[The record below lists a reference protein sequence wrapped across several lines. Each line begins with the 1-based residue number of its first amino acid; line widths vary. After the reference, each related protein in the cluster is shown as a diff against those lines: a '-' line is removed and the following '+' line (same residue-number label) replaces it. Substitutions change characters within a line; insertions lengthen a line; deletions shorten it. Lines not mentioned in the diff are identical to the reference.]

1 MCILLNYGGRNF
13 AEHARLPLWLDS
25 FGTVLCAYVGGPVCG
40 AITGVSVNLI
50 YGMINHVS
58 YVYSVT
64 SIALALI
71 TGLAARKGKLEY
83 FFGTITVSTQAALI
97 SIAISVP
104 LSFFYYNGG
113 IGNLWGDGVANYF
126 KELGYPKFVSVT
138 IGQFYI
144 DFVDKLLTFLLLF
157 LLIRLARFLRRKT
170 GQPDTAGKTG
180 QPDTGS
186 KAESLSSSSGI
197 ITGILVLLLLGAS
210 GTTVRAAESTTASV
224 PNTLSTDSM
233 AAGSTTESVPNAA
246 ASDNAAEDSSAAAPY
261 RPDYCDYVQTV
272 FNGKNGL
279 PCGEANDIAQT
290 TDGILWIGTYA
301 GLYRYNGNEFRWMND
316 YESVHNVNAL
326 YVDDEGRLW
335 IGTNDNG
342 LSIAING
349 SVVNVLDQDQGLPS
363 NIVRCIVQGSD
374 GYYYIGTSSSMQVL
388 ALSGGLKKITAFKE
402 INGADSIAADKQG
415 HVVAVSSGGFLFL
428 MKESRILSSL
438 RLLSD
443 TESFNC
449 CSFDSSGRLL
459 AGTTEN
465 NIHVYDISSGS
476 FEEAGTISCEPLH
489 TLNEIE
495 ELETGE
501 FFITADN
508 GLGYLDADLA
518 FHNINVNDFNS
529 SIDAVEVDYQGN
541 LWFASS
547 RHGLLRMSPSPFR
560 DIFTTV
566 GLMPRVVNAV
576 TKWQG
581 ITCFGT
587 DDGLSAVDEMS
598 RSIVTNEL
606 TELLTGRRIRCLY
619 TDSRNHLWIA
629 SYGLG
634 LIEAEPDGT
643 LYYYNHDTGTFGI
656 KSRVV
661 TELSDGTIAASG
673 DAGLIFIRD
682 HEVTAHFTAKN
693 GLPDDDI
700 LSLSELADGRIAVG
714 TDGSGIVMIEDGQVN
729 AVIDHY
735 SGLTSDVILR
745 TVTDIDGISLFIV
758 TSNGLCYMN
767 ESGSVMP
774 LHNFPYFNNY
784 DVWIKNDR
792 TLFVTGS
799 AGIHVVD
806 REELLSGASDIRY
819 DLLDYKTGLTSA
831 LTANSWNYDNGD
843 GNLYLCGGQGAFI
856 IDTDRYS
863 AGERTYRMTITNV
876 ILDGTSFKPEK
887 NSPIPVNRGISRI
900 ELVPEVVNYSIQ
912 DPFVGYYLEGFENQ
926 WTISPQSSLSSITYT
941 NLPTGNYT
949 FHLAVFDNEKEK
961 ILEERTYPLIKA
973 KEIYDNRWFKF
984 YLLIVAMLAVAWFTW
999 FFVRTQVQRTLN
1011 MQKREL
1017 ALAHQQIQMGNQ
1029 TIMAIAKTVDAKD
1042 TRTSQHSYRV
1052 SEYAYMIG
1060 RELGYSEEECE
1071 NLRKAAWLHDIGKI
1085 GIPDSI
1091 LNKPSRLTDEEYAI
1105 MKTHT
1110 IKGGEVLKDFTL
1122 VEHVADGALY
1132 HHERYDGKGY
1142 PHGLKGEEI
1151 PVYGRIIG
1159 VADTFDAMTANRVY
1173 RKQMDFSYVLNELE
1187 KGKGTQFDPQMVDIL
1202 LKLIREGKINLNE
1215 LYSDISGKQDT

>member
-1 MCILLNYGGRNF
+1 M
-13 AEHARLPLWLDS
+13 
-25 FGTVLCAYVGGPVCG
+25 
-40 AITGVSVNLI
+40 
-50 YGMINHVS
+50 
-58 YVYSVT
+58 
-64 SIALALI
+64 
-71 TGLAARKGKLEY
+71 
-83 FFGTITVSTQAALI
+83 
-97 SIAISVP
+97 
-104 LSFFYYNGG
+104 
-113 IGNLWGDGVANYF
+113 
-126 KELGYPKFVSVT
+126 
-138 IGQFYI
+138 
-144 DFVDKLLTFLLLF
+144 
-157 LLIRLARFLRRKT
+157 
-170 GQPDTAGKTG
+170 
-180 QPDTGS
+180 
-186 KAESLSSSSGI
+186 
-197 ITGILVLLLLGAS
+197 
-210 GTTVRAAESTTASV
+210 
-224 PNTLSTDSM
+224 
-233 AAGSTTESVPNAA
+233 
-246 ASDNAAEDSSAAAPY
+246 
-261 RPDYCDYVQTV
+261 
-272 FNGKNGL
+272 
-279 PCGEANDIAQT
+279 
-290 TDGILWIGTYA
+290 
-301 GLYRYNGNEFRWMND
+301 
-316 YESVHNVNAL
+316 
-326 YVDDEGRLW
+326 
-335 IGTNDNG
+335 
-342 LSIAING
+342 
-349 SVVNVLDQDQGLPS
+349 
-363 NIVRCIVQGSD
+363 
-374 GYYYIGTSSSMQVL
+374 
-388 ALSGGLKKITAFKE
+388 
-402 INGADSIAADKQG
+402 
-415 HVVAVSSGGFLFL
+415 
-428 MKESRILSSL
+428 
-438 RLLSD
+438 
-443 TESFNC
+443 
-449 CSFDSSGRLL
+449 
-459 AGTTEN
+459 
-465 NIHVYDISSGS
+465 
-476 FEEAGTISCEPLH
+476 
-489 TLNEIE
+489 
-495 ELETGE
+495 
-501 FFITADN
+501 
-508 GLGYLDADLA
+508 
-518 FHNINVNDFNS
+518 
-529 SIDAVEVDYQGN
+529 
-541 LWFASS
+541 
-547 RHGLLRMSPSPFR
+547 
-560 DIFTTV
+560 
-566 GLMPRVVNAV
+566 
-576 TKWQG
+576 
-581 ITCFGT
+581 
-587 DDGLSAVDEMS
+587 
-598 RSIVTNEL
+598 
-606 TELLTGRRIRCLY
+606 
-619 TDSRNHLWIA
+619 
-629 SYGLG
+629 
-634 LIEAEPDGT
+634 
-643 LYYYNHDTGTFGI
+643 
-656 KSRVV
+656 
-661 TELSDGTIAASG
+661 
-673 DAGLIFIRD
+673 
-682 HEVTAHFTAKN
+682 TAHFTAKN

>member
-210 GTTVRAAESTTASV
+210 GTTVRAAESTTASVPNTLSTDSMAAGSTTESV

-465 NIHVYDISSGS
+465 NIYVYDISSGS

-508 GLGYLDADLA
+508 GLG
-518 FHNINVNDFNS
+518 
-529 SIDAVEVDYQGN
+529 
-541 LWFASS
+541 
-547 RHGLLRMSPSPFR
+547 
-560 DIFTTV
+560 
-566 GLMPRVVNAV
+566 
-576 TKWQG
+576 
-581 ITCFGT
+581 
-587 DDGLSAVDEMS
+587 
-598 RSIVTNEL
+598 
-606 TELLTGRRIRCLY
+606 
-619 TDSRNHLWIA
+619 
-629 SYGLG
+629 
-634 LIEAEPDGT
+634 
-643 LYYYNHDTGTFGI
+643 
-656 KSRVV
+656 
-661 TELSDGTIAASG
+661 
-673 DAGLIFIRD
+673 
-682 HEVTAHFTAKN
+682 
-693 GLPDDDI
+693 
-700 LSLSELADGRIAVG
+700 
-714 TDGSGIVMIEDGQVN
+714 
-729 AVIDHY
+729 
-735 SGLTSDVILR
+735 
-745 TVTDIDGISLFIV
+745 
-758 TSNGLCYMN
+758 
-767 ESGSVMP
+767 
-774 LHNFPYFNNY
+774 
-784 DVWIKNDR
+784 
-792 TLFVTGS
+792 
-799 AGIHVVD
+799 
-806 REELLSGASDIRY
+806 
-819 DLLDYKTGLTSA
+819 
-831 LTANSWNYDNGD
+831 
-843 GNLYLCGGQGAFI
+843 
-856 IDTDRYS
+856 
-863 AGERTYRMTITNV
+863 
-876 ILDGTSFKPEK
+876 
-887 NSPIPVNRGISRI
+887 
-900 ELVPEVVNYSIQ
+900 
-912 DPFVGYYLEGFENQ
+912 
-926 WTISPQSSLSSITYT
+926 
-941 NLPTGNYT
+941 
-949 FHLAVFDNEKEK
+949 
-961 ILEERTYPLIKA
+961 
-973 KEIYDNRWFKF
+973 
-984 YLLIVAMLAVAWFTW
+984 
-999 FFVRTQVQRTLN
+999 
-1011 MQKREL
+1011 
-1017 ALAHQQIQMGNQ
+1017 
-1029 TIMAIAKTVDAKD
+1029 
-1042 TRTSQHSYRV
+1042 
-1052 SEYAYMIG
+1052 
-1060 RELGYSEEECE
+1060 
-1071 NLRKAAWLHDIGKI
+1071 
-1085 GIPDSI
+1085 
-1091 LNKPSRLTDEEYAI
+1091 
-1105 MKTHT
+1105 
-1110 IKGGEVLKDFTL
+1110 
-1122 VEHVADGALY
+1122 
-1132 HHERYDGKGY
+1132 
-1142 PHGLKGEEI
+1142 
-1151 PVYGRIIG
+1151 
-1159 VADTFDAMTANRVY
+1159 
-1173 RKQMDFSYVLNELE
+1173 
-1187 KGKGTQFDPQMVDIL
+1187 
-1202 LKLIREGKINLNE
+1202 
-1215 LYSDISGKQDT
+1215 